1 MLSMKLVVFF
11 SLLVCN
17 TASGG
22 SEAPG
27 LGYLFV
33 NKSQPSFCE
42 DLSPNKICPPN
53 LVNYKI
59 LGVKQAAE
67 EIVRVELAG
76 VNLTLSSLDFFQVS
90 QDCRNDVQ
98 EYSCSNTF
106 AVCTPGSKSGVDLRY
121 NFMKTKEACARI
133 QKSCPKALADGLT
146 YNCSLIQKDVSG
158 YEYCVKLP
166 EVPGDV
172 CSKSSYTVGLQ
183 KG

>member
-1 MLSMKLVVFF
+1 MLSMKLIVFF

-27 LGYLFV
+27 LGYLFI
-33 NKSQPSFCE
+33 NGSQPSFCE

-59 LGVKQAAE
+59 LGINQSAE
-67 EIVRVELAG
+67 EIVRVELAN
-76 VNLTLSSLDFFQVS
+76 VNLALSSLDFSAVS

-98 EYSCSNTF
+98 EYACSNTF
-106 AVCTPGSKSGVDLRY
+106 AVCAPGSKSGVDLKY
-121 NFMKTKEACARI
+121 NYMKTKEACARALN
-133 QKSCPKALADGLT
+133 SCPKDVGAAVT
-146 YNCSLIQKDVSG
+146 YNCSVIQKDASG
-158 YEYCVKLP
+158 YWYCIKLP

-172 CSKSSYTVGLQ
+172 CSKSSYTVRLM
-183 KG
+183 

>member
-1 MLSMKLVVFF
+1 MKLIVFF

-27 LGYLFV
+27 LGYLFI
-33 NKSQPSFCE
+33 NESQPSFCE

-59 LGVKQAAE
+59 LAVNQSAK
-67 EIVRVELAG
+67 EIVRVELAT
-76 VNLTLSSLDFFQVS
+76 VNFALSSLDLLPVS

-98 EYSCSNTF
+98 EYYCSNTF
-106 AVCTPGSKSGVDLRY
+106 AVCTPGSKSGVDLKY
-121 NFMKTKEACARI
+121 NYMKTKEACARV
-133 QKSCPKALADGLT
+133 QKSCPKGVADSLT
-146 YNCSLIQKDVSG
+146 FNCSVIQKDMSG

-172 CSKSSYTVGLQ
+172 CSKSSYTVRLMQ
-183 KG
+183 